1 MNHAFH
7 LFRLQ
12 QIDTQIDQAQSS
24 LDEINRLLAGDE
36 TVRQAS
42 EMKETAARLL
52 NHTQQALKQ
61 AEFAVKEQQIKIG
74 QSEASLY
81 SGRIH
86 NPKELQDIQKE
97 IASLKKHLATLEDH
111 QLEAM
116 VAQEEAEEKD
126 KTAEQDLLRAQAA
139 FTEMTAGWQGQKEQI
154 TRNLERL
161 QAERQASL
169 SLISE
174 QSMKAYNNLRK
185 SKRGVAVTIAKEGS
199 CSVCGGN
206 IRPSELQTARS
217 APDLVYCSSCG
228 RILYAG

>member
-12 QIDTQIDQAQSS
+12 QIDTQIDQAETS
-24 LDEINRLLAGDE
+24 LDEVNRLLAGDE
-36 TVRQAS
+36 IVRQAR
-42 EMKETAARLL
+42 EMNDEAASNL
-52 NHTQQALKQ
+52 HQAQQALKQ

-74 QSEASLY
+74 QSEATLY

-97 IASLKKHLATLEDH
+97 IASLKKYLGTLEDH

-116 VAQEEAEEKD
+116 VAQEEAEEKA
-126 KTAEQDLLRAQAA
+126 KTAQQALLQAQAA
-139 FTEMTAGWQGQKEQI
+139 FTEKTAGWLGQKEQI
-154 TRNLERL
+154 TRNLDRL

-174 QSMKAYNNLRK
+174 QSMKTYDRLRK

-199 CSVCGGN
+199 CAVCGGT

>member
-1 MNHAFH
+1 MNHSFH

-12 QIDTQIDQAQSS
+12 QIDTQIDQAQGS

-36 TVRQAS
+36 AVRQANEMS
-42 EMKETAARLL
+42 EEAARLL
-52 NHTQQALKQ
+52 HQAQQVLKKT
-61 AEFAVKEQQIKIG
+61 EFAVKEQQIKIG

-116 VAQEEAEEKD
+116 VAQEAAEEKT
-126 KTAEQDLLRAQAA
+126 KTAQQELLHAQAA
-139 FTEMTAGWQGQKEQI
+139 FSEKTAGWLGQKDQI

-174 QSMKAYNNLRK
+174 QSMKAYNNLRR
-185 SKRGVAVTIAKEGS
+185 SKRGVAVTTAKEGS
-199 CSVCGGN
+199 CAVCGGT